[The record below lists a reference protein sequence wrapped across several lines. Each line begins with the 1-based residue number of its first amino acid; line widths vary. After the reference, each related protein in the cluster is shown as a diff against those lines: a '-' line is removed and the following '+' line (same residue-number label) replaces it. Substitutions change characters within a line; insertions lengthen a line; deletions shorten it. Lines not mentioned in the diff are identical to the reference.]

1 MNPFRPGMESGIKAE
16 ELAKQHLEQ
25 QGLVT
30 LTRNFRCRQGEIDLI
45 MRQGKTLVFVEV
57 RYRKSAAFGSP
68 AETVTKSKQQKIITA
83 ANYYLTGCGQHDMGC
98 RFDVVAITGQ
108 HPAKIE
114 WITDAFQ
121 MDTFR

>member
-1 MNPFRPGMESGIKAE
+1 MNLFRPGMESGSKAE

-30 LTRNFRCRQGEIDLI
+30 LIQNFRCRRGEIDLI
-45 MRQGKTLVFVEV
+45 MQQGKTLVFVEV

-68 AETVTKSKQQKIITA
+68 AETVTKSKQRKIITA
-83 ANYYLTGCGQHDMGC
+83 ANYYLTGSGQHDIGC

-121 MDTFR
+121 MDTFK

>member
-30 LTRNFRCRQGEIDLI
+30 LTRNFRCRRGEIDLI

-68 AETVTKSKQQKIITA
+68 AETVTKSKQQKIITS
-83 ANYYLTGCGQHDMGC
+83 ANYYLTGSGQHDMGC